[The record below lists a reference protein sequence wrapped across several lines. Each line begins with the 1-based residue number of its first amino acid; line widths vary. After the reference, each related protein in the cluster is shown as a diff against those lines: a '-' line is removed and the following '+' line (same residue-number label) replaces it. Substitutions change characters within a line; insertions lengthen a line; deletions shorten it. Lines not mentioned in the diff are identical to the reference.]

1 MADETTRLD
10 ELLVAARF
18 SRQDIPDDLV
28 GRILTDADRIQTNRY
43 AGPRAVAERR
53 EPGLWRQLLNS
64 LGGWPGLGG
73 MAAACATGV
82 WIGMFPPDI
91 LPDPS
96 DLVFQTQSD
105 GELLGYYGLVDVLGG
120 DG

>member
-10 ELLVAARF
+10 ELLAAVRYA
-18 SRQDIPDDLV
+18 RQDIPDDLV
-28 GRILTDADRIQTNRY
+28 GRILTDADRIQANRV
-43 AGPRAVAERR
+43 ASPRVVEERR
-53 EPGLWRQLLNS
+53 EPGLWRQLLIG
-64 LGGWPGLGG
+64 LGGWPALGG

-91 LPDPS
+91 LPDLS

-105 GELLGYYGLVDVLGG
+105 GDLLGYYGLVDVLGEEG
-120 DG
+120 